1 MTKMKIYGGLRHLKT
16 SFFFAVA
23 QLPMKG
29 QWRLI
34 FVKLGGVKIANKS
47 RCFIGRNVTF
57 DAVYPN
63 QIIIGDHVHITA
75 GCVLLTHY
83 LDVSKNGVKWLHDGN
98 IVLEDGCF
106 LGINTI
112 ITRPLTIGRNS
123 VVGGGS
129 VVTKNIPPN
138 EIWAGN
144 PAHFIKR
151 RCEKERD

>member
-1 MTKMKIYGGLRHLKT
+1 MTKSKIYSGLCHLKS
-16 SFFFAVA
+16 SFFFAISR
-23 QLPMKG
+23 LPMKG
-29 QWRLI
+29 NKRLT
-34 FVKLGGVKIANKS
+34 FVKMGVKIAKKS

-63 QIIIGDHVHITA
+63 HIIIGDHVHITA

-112 ITRPLTIGRNS
+112 ITKPLTIGRNS
-123 VVGGGS
+123 VVGAGS
-129 VVTKNIPPN
+129 VVTKDIPPN
-138 EIWAGN
+138 EVWAGN

-151 RCEKERD
+151 R

>member
-1 MTKMKIYGGLRHLKT
+1 MTKFKIYGGLRHLKT
-16 SFFFAVA
+16 SFSFAIA

-29 QWRLI
+29 QWRLT
-34 FVKLGGVKIANKS
+34 FVKWGGVKTAKGS

-83 LDVSKNGVKWLHDGN
+83 LDVGKNGVKWLHDGN

-112 ITRPLTIGRNS
+112 ITKPLTIGRNS
-123 VVGGGS
+123 VVGAGS
-129 VVTKNIPPN
+129 VVTKDIPPN
-138 EIWAGN
+138 EVWAGN
-144 PAHFIKR
+144 PARFLKR
-151 RCEKERD
+151 R